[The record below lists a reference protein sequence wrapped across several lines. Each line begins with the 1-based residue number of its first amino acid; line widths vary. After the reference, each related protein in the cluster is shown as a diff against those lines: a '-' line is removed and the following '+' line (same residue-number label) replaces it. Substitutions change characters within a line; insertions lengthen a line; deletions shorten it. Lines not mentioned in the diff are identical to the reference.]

1 MRIQYDEGKNQK
13 NIRKHGLSFET
24 ASIAFDDPSAVVIY
38 DYTHSDS
45 EDRYNLLGAVGS
57 HILFI
62 VYTAR
67 GETIRMI
74 SARPATRRE
83 KETYY
88 QTLRGTH
95 NDLI

>member
-1 MRIQYDEGKNQK
+1 MGVRIQYDEGKNQK

-24 ASIAFDDPSAVVIY
+24 ASIAFDDPGAVVIY
-38 DYTHSDS
+38 DDTHSDS
-45 EDRYNLLGAVGS
+45 EERYNLIGAVGS

-62 VYTAR
+62 AYTVR
-67 GETIRMI
+67 SETIRVI

-88 QTLRGTH
+88 ERR
-95 NDLI
+95 